1 MQSACSACAPPSQ
14 PIWKRDCTSVHPG
27 GTVQAYADINPTRS
41 HTRASLGSQGA
52 VSLGGVPLALT
63 VVSFLV
69 PIMEEL
75 AFRGC
80 LLGGL
85 SRHLSFGWANLLQAV
100 VFASLHKDGAHFFYL
115 IAIGATAGWL
125 AKKTKGLAIPMRLHG
140 INNAIFVYAITG

>member
-1 MQSACSACAPPSQ
+1 M
-14 PIWKRDCTSVHPG
+14 
-27 GTVQAYADINPTRS
+27 
-41 HTRASLGSQGA
+41 
-52 VSLGGVPLALT
+52 
-63 VVSFLV
+63 VVSFFV

-75 AFRGC
+75 VFRGC

-115 IAIGATAGWL
+115 IAMGATAGWL
-125 AKKTKGLAIPMRLHG
+125 AKKTKGLAIPMLLHA